1 MDRTATATATTDDVT
16 YGRDGATGTPVEI
29 RPALAFDAALPG
41 GFLRALLAT
50 ACQDETRFHLN
61 AIYFHGL
68 HAITTD
74 GHTLTRASVLPVQ
87 GREDRDYLIAADV
100 IRGAVKMAG
109 ARGTVEIWT
118 NGKRGDACKG
128 EFRVYG
134 PVPAR
139 SSMIR
144 GHLIGRVEW
153 HTIQGATFPPYEQ
166 VIPAFDASPAL
177 VDGKGKDLE
186 PCEESQRIMGHGVNP
201 RYLARIAD
209 VMEGIDD
216 SEGTPL
222 VLRSCRRALDPIA
235 YTANVRVRS
244 DLLGTTEWE
253 RRMITFV
260 IMPMRVSESD
270 YADADAPAK
279 AAKKGGK
286 ATKAK

>member
-1 MDRTATATATTDDVT
+1 MDRTASATATDDAAF
-16 YGRDGATGTPVEI
+16 YGDSGTPATT
-29 RPALAFDAALPG
+29 PALKLDCALPG
-41 GFLRALLAT
+41 AFLRGMLAT

-74 GHTLTRASVLPVQ
+74 GHTLTRASVLPVE

-109 ARGTVEIWT
+109 SRGTVEVWT

-144 GHLIGRVEW
+144 GHLIGRLEW
-153 HTIQGATFPPYEQ
+153 RTIQGATFPPYEQ

-177 VDGKGKDLE
+177 VDSKGRDIE
-186 PCEESQRIMGHGVNP
+186 PCEESQRIVGHGVNP
-201 RYLARIAD
+201 RYLARMAD
-209 VMEGIDD
+209 VLEGIDD
-216 SEGTPL
+216 AYGTTPL
-222 VLRSCRRALDPIA
+222 VLRACRGSLDPIA
-235 YTANVRVRS
+235 YTAHVRVAS
-244 DLLGTTEWE
+244 SLLGTTEWE
-253 RRMITFV
+253 RRMVTFV
-260 IMPMRVSESD
+260 IMPMRVSADD

-279 AAKKGGK
+279 APPKTTKGGK
-286 ATKAK
+286 AKAK